1 MLRMCSMIEQ
11 IPHNEVLGI
20 IKEIEN
26 TPSITQRNLSEKLG
40 ISLGK
45 TNYILKALVEKG
57 IIKLKRFKNSK
68 NKMAY
73 LYVLTPHGIARK
85 AELTRVF
92 LERKIKEYEQ
102 LKNEIEELKQ
112 GLSSRERA
120 SV

>member
-1 MLRMCSMIEQ
+1 MIEQ

-20 IKEIEN
+20 IKELEKSS
-26 TPSITQRNLSEKLG
+26 SITQRTLSEKLG

-73 LYVLTPHGIARK
+73 LYVLTPSGIQHKVELARD
-85 AELTRVF
+85 F
-92 LERKIKEYEQ
+92 LDRKLKEYEQ
-102 LKNEIEELKQ
+102 VKNEIKELRKEIQ
-112 GLSSRERA
+112 LTADSK
-120 SV
+120 